1 MSTVGRQIYS
11 LAAPR
16 PIERMCLVTFIV
28 GWILH
33 PTSSSSN
40 ETSRLLCL
48 PFFFLQTLLP
58 YKVKEAY
65 KIFIP
70 FFCRNRV
77 KSVTLTASPLTKLF
91 FYTVVQMKQVE
102 PRRFCTMFAAVWVWP
117 IKLLLFFLQFPLC
130 GCMLFIF
137 PGFANSTFISIA
149 QRCILG
155 VQSFSHSF
163 LGLLSTLI
171 HTQLAVCVEKTLTHL
186 FFLTDWQWQQG
197 ALPHQ
202 DMVHRD
208 TKLWMQSVPQGWSSR
223 LSWCAAQPPTSSTG
237 TSAAFYLTWLFIC
250 SLRH

>member
-1 MSTVGRQIYS
+1 MSTVARQIYS
-11 LAAPR
+11 PAAPR
-16 PIERMCLVTFIV
+16 PVERMCPVTFIV
-28 GWILH
+28 GWICT
-33 PTSSSSN
+33 PPSSSST

-58 YKVKEAY
+58 YEVKEAY

-70 FFCRNRV
+70 FLCRNRV
-77 KSVTLTASPLTKLF
+77 KSVTVTASPLTKLF

-102 PRRFCTMFAAVWVWP
+102 PRRFCTIFAAVWVWP
-117 IKLLLFFLQFPLC
+117 IKLLLFYLVQFPPC
-130 GCMLFIF
+130 GCLLFIC
-137 PGFANSTFISIA
+137 PGFANSTFISVA
-149 QRCILG
+149 QRCRLG

-171 HTQLAVCVEKTLTHL
+171 HTQLAVCVEKHTHP

-208 TKLWMQSVPQGWSSR
+208 TKL
-223 LSWCAAQPPTSSTG
+223 
-237 TSAAFYLTWLFIC
+237 
-250 SLRH
+250 